1 MPGELGEQRA
11 YQAGPSQRE
20 LKHCAPP
27 APARELYQPP
37 LPTLP
42 NLTLRVLS
50 EELSQRPENIATASL
65 RRSPRPYDR
74 KPSGK
79 GHLTSELATAQGRTG
94 QAASAGMQRT
104 CPGGARGASAVRPGR
119 FHPVEH
125 PTSGDRR
132 EVKPLEAG
140 ASMAG
145 AASCPKTRN
154 RNDEK
159 NGREAT
165 TATKTRTTPR
175 RAVDSTGDTGP
186 KAGCPRCCRRPYA
199 SERHADQRSALNYE
213 RKSTRKTHG
222 KIQ

>member
-1 MPGELGEQRA
+1 MRYVKAFVPNTAFPGMDGSPRA
-11 YQAGPSQRE
+11 KATTLALVWSSRKGSGAPPDEKGRTRVTSTIPAEAGGRGSAPTDPSQRE

-94 QAASAGMQRT
+94 QAASAGMQ
-104 CPGGARGASAVRPGR
+104 
-119 FHPVEH
+119 
-125 PTSGDRR
+125 PTPPEALAGP
-132 EVKPLEAG
+132 PL
-140 ASMAG
+140 
-145 AASCPKTRN
+145 
-154 RNDEK
+154 
-159 NGREAT
+159 
-165 TATKTRTTPR
+165 
-175 RAVDSTGDTGP
+175 
-186 KAGCPRCCRRPYA
+186 
-199 SERHADQRSALNYE
+199 
-213 RKSTRKTHG
+213 
-222 KIQ
+222 